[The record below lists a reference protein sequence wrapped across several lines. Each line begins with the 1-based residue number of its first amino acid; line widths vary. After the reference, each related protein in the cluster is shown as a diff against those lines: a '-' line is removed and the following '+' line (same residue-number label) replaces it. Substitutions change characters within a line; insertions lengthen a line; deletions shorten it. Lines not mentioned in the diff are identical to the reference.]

1 MSKLKST
8 KRLSAIA
15 SLMLAFSLFFLPA
28 KAESKSTR
36 NEGINNHPNLAEI
49 ILLVAFVKKPI
60 LLGRKRKIETE

>member
-1 MSKLKST
+1 
-8 KRLSAIA
+8 
-15 SLMLAFSLFFLPA
+15 MLTFSLFFLPA